1 MKPGKKN
8 TKLKAHKMSKNM
20 KPILILPVVLF
31 IAGNVFAQT
40 PKPSFSI
47 SGSMG
52 ITYEGYGLTVN
63 PKTPSFYQPR
73 RPWNQLRFNIAP
85 QIKIG
90 NNFSLP
96 LNFNFA
102 TRPTNFAG
110 PYAGIGALGNQNFMQ
125 FISNPMNNFSIR
137 PKYKWAELQLGTQ
150 YLNYS
155 ELSTGDI
162 GVFGAGFDL
171 KPKGYI
177 IKFFTGTSQRG
188 INSSLSPLIPG
199 AFKRNNW
206 MAQIGKEKEGKYKL
220 AFSAAKGKDLKN
232 SVTSAPSVNPQE
244 GFVLSLLTDLY
255 FKKGYYLELEGAQS
269 LTTAN
274 CNLNPPPPPG
284 GVKSFQ
290 PFIVSNPSTI
300 QDYAATASIG
310 KKSTNFDIGL
320 KGKYLGAGFFTMGY
334 PYQQPDRMDVTV
346 NTRFNAWKDSLGNF
360 KMNVAA
366 SLGERI
372 NNMSNTGTRN
382 NQFIG
387 NLNWFTQFSEKWNLN
402 LSYNNFGFNANGSTI
417 GGIPSIKNVSNVI
430 GVNPSYTWR
439 NTKMSNMLSLNY
451 SYSKY
456 DETTTLGS
464 TVTTTNNNTHTALLM
479 YVPTFFT
486 KKIRPDFSVMYFLN
500 QVPAFKMQL
509 LTISCGLGAP
519 LAKDKINLQGQVQY
533 TLGKFGGATSNNNLI
548 GSLTIDYAI
557 TKKLNW
563 NTFLSTNYFK
573 YGNELGVPLIGANY
587 LESTYRTGLRYRWK

>member
-1 MKPGKKN
+1 MNLNSSAQNK
-8 TKLKAHKMSKNM
+8 S
-20 KPILILPVVLF
+20 PVT
-31 IAGNVFAQT
+31 IT
-40 PKPSFSI
+40 
-47 SGSMG
+47 GSLG
-52 ITYEGYGLTVN
+52 ITYEGYGLSVN

-73 RPWNQLRFNIAP
+73 RPWNQVRFNIAP

-96 LNFNFA
+96 FNFNFS

-110 PYAGIGALGNQNFMQ
+110 PYAGIGGLGNQGFMQ
-125 FISNPMNNFSIR
+125 FISNPMNNFSIK

-188 INSSLSPLIPG
+188 INSSITPPVPG
-199 AFKRNNW
+199 AYKRNNW

-220 AFSAAKGKDLKN
+220 AFSAAKGMDLHN
-232 SVTSAPSVNPQE
+232 SSNPPPAGVNPQE
-244 GFVLSLLTDLY
+244 GFVLSFLSNLY
-255 FKKGYYLELEGAQS
+255 FEKGYYLELEGAQS

-274 CNLNPPPPPG
+274 SNLSPPPPPG
-284 GVKSFQ
+284 GVKSFK
-290 PFIVSNPSTI
+290 PFIECNPSSV

-310 KKSTNFDIGL
+310 KKSTNFDIGV

-334 PYQQPDRMDVTV
+334 PYQQPDRMDITV
-346 NTRFNAWKDSLGNF
+346 NTRFNAWKDSSGNF
-360 KMNVAA
+360 KMNVVA
-366 SLGERI
+366 SLGERV
-372 NNMSNTGTRN
+372 NNVSNTSTKN

-387 NLNWFTQFSEKWNLN
+387 NLNWFTQFNEHWNLN
-402 LSYNNFGFNANGSTI
+402 LSYNNFGFNTNGNTI
-417 GGIPSIKNVSNVI
+417 NNIPSIKNVSNDI
-430 GVNPSYTWR
+430 GVNPSYTWH
-439 NTKMSNMLSLNY
+439 NTKMNNMLSLNY

-456 DETTTLGS
+456 DETTTLNN
-464 TVTTTNNNTHTALLM
+464 TVTTTNNNTHTVLLM

-486 KKIRPDFSVMYFLN
+486 KKIRPNFSVMYFLN
-500 QVPAFKMQL
+500 QVPSFKVQL
-509 LTISCGLGAP
+509 LTISCGLGGP
-519 LAKDKINLQGQVQY
+519 LAKDKINLQGQLQY
-533 TLGKFGGATSNNNLI
+533 TLGKFGSYSSNNNLI
-548 GSLTIDYAI
+548 ASLNIEYAI

-563 NTFLSTNYFK
+563 NTFLSTNFFK
-573 YGNELGVPLIGANY
+573 YGNELDPPPTLISANY
-587 LESTYRTGLRYRWK
+587 LESTYRTGLTYRWK